1 MAGGVRDTL
10 MLKDPHLLWGS
21 VAIFV
26 VVLVGNII
34 LGNFTAFSF
43 LSQPIAH
50 SNHLWNLLGMVIV
63 GWGSV
68 LLGGCPLRQL
78 VLAGSGNG
86 DSAVTVLGMM
96 AGAALAHNLKL
107 ASGADP
113 GLNESGEYVK
123 YAVTANAKVAVAMA
137 LVVLLVVSL
146 CNVMRKKKEA

>member
-1 MAGGVRDTL
+1 M
-10 MLKDPHLLWGS
+10 
-21 VAIFV
+21 AIFV
-26 VVLVGNII
+26 VVLLGNII
-34 LGNFTAFSF
+34 LGNFSAFSF

-50 SNHLWNLLGMVIV
+50 SNHIWNLLGMIIV

-96 AGAALAHNLKL
+96 AGAALAHNLGL

-123 YAVTANAKVAVAMA
+123 YAVSTKAKMAVAIA
-137 LVVLLVVSL
+137 IVVLLVISL
-146 CNVMRKKKEA
+146 CNIMRKKGKE